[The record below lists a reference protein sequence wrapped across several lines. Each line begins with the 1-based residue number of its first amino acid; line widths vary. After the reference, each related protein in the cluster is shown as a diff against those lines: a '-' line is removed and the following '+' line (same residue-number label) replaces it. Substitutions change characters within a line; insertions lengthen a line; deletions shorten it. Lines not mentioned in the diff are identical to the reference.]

1 MIATHQHKEIAMHRR
16 VLLKLSC
23 TAALATKPALSLA
36 QLSPLPPSTSHGQDV
51 YPSKTV
57 RVVVPFVPGS
67 PGDTL
72 ARLLGPAL
80 SESMA
85 ASVVVENVPGA
96 GGTIG
101 VDRVAKAAADG
112 YTLLMSGDAA
122 LVLTGGAF
130 GVKPP
135 YETLR
140 DLAPIAQ
147 LIITPNVLVVS
158 NEVPARSVQDLVAL
172 VRSQPGRFSY
182 ASSGIGVSQHRAGE
196 LMNSMAGLDMVHVP
210 NPTNAWLDV
219 IAGRTQIMFGNI
231 ALALPMV
238 KEGKV
243 RALGVTST
251 TRAAALPDLPTVSES
266 GLPGFEAL
274 AWFGLLAPAGTPPA
288 VLQRLEA
295 EVQKVMATP
304 AIKERVA
311 AMGAM
316 PGAQSAAGLTRV
328 IQDEIKRW
336 APMSS
341 ASTDSAAKP
350 ATAAGT
356 TSATSKP

>member
-1 MIATHQHKEIAMHRR
+1 MISTHQHKEFDMHRR
-16 VLLKLSC
+16 VLLKLGC
-23 TAALATKPALSLA
+23 TAALAATSALARA
-36 QLSPLPPSTSHGQDV
+36 QSNPPSPSETHGQGA
-51 YPSKTV
+51 YPNKTI

-80 SESMA
+80 SESMS

-96 GGTIG
+96 GGAIG
-101 VDRVAKAAADG
+101 VDRVAKAAPDG
-112 YTLLMSGDAA
+112 YTLLLSGDAA

-243 RALGVTST
+243 RALAVTST

-288 VLQRLEA
+288 VLYRLEA
-295 EVQKVMATP
+295 EVQKAMATP
-304 AIKERVA
+304 ALKERVA

-316 PGAQSAAGLTRV
+316 PGAQSAAGLTQV
-328 IQDEIKRW
+328 IQDETKRW
-336 APMSS
+336 AHMPS
-341 ASTDSAAKP
+341 ALADGAAKP
-350 ATAAGT
+350 APAAST